1 MNPVVLRPTTEGVAC
16 IELSDEAGHNG
27 LSVPL
32 IDGIV
37 DALEAVASDPEVR
50 AVVLTGTQQ
59 WFCSGATRETLR
71 EVVSHRISPAE
82 LTLGLKIVQTPVP
95 VIAAVEGDTLGGGLA
110 LMLACDL
117 LVLASRSRHC
127 ANFMTLGITPGM
139 GITHLLGSLLGSA
152 LAHELLYT
160 GRSIR
165 AEEFPSGSVNAVVEQ
180 SDVRTRAESLAWSIA
195 SNDRDNLRLLKATL
209 TLPRREAL
217 LRAMSMEALMH
228 ESSLP
233 RFDERQMT

>member
-1 MNPVVLRPTTEGVAC
+1 MNPVTLRSPSDGVAW
-16 IELSDEAGHNG
+16 IELADEAGTNG
-27 LSVPL
+27 LSQAM

-37 DALEAVASDPEVR
+37 DALQAVGADAEVR
-50 AVVLTGTQQ
+50 AVVMAGTPR

-71 EVVSHRISPAE
+71 DVVAHRISPAE
-82 LTLGLKIVQTPVP
+82 LTLGLKIVETPVP

-117 LVLASRSRHC
+117 LVLASGSRHC
-127 ANFMTLGITPGM
+127 ANFMSLGITPGM
-139 GITHLLGSLLGSA
+139 GITHLLSSVVGPA

-165 AEEFPSGSVNAVVEQ
+165 AEDLPAGSVNAVLERAQ
-180 SDVRTRAESLAWSIA
+180 VRPTAETLAWSVA
-195 SNDRDNLRLLKATL
+195 NQGRDNLRLLKRTL

-217 LRAMSMEALMH
+217 QRALSMEALMH
-228 ESSLP
+228 ESSLA
-233 RFDERQMT
+233 RFDESQMQ